1 MRLFWIAIL
10 AAMMLAGPAM
20 ARGPEHQD
28 YKRIE
33 KIFSGSK
40 TAIGETI
47 HYPKGE
53 PVDIES
59 LIVTLKP
66 GEETGWHKHGV
77 PAFGY
82 ILSGEVTVDYGEK
95 GKRTYKAGEGFVDAM
110 NWLHNG
116 MNEGAVPVRIL
127 VVFMGAKGSQDVIHK
142 PRAP

>member
-1 MRLFWIAIL
+1 MRLMASVVLFV
-10 AAMMLAGPAM
+10 MVLAGTSV
-20 ARGPEHQD
+20 ARAPEHQH
-28 YKRIE
+28 YQRVE
-33 KIFSGSK
+33 KIFSGNK

-53 PVDIES
+53 PVDIQS

-95 GKRTYKAGEGFVDAM
+95 GKRTYKAGQGFVDAM
-110 NWLHNG
+110 NWWHNG
-116 MNEGAVPVRIL
+116 TNTGADPVRIL
-127 VVFMGAKGSQDVIHK
+127 VVFMGAKGSPDVVHK
-142 PRAP
+142 PKAQ